1 MSGTPRTS
9 EIIRQGV
16 QHWLEEAYV
25 CRPGTVQAYDREAQ
39 TADVLPSLRW
49 RRRTRDG
56 EEVVEPRL
64 IKSVPV
70 AFPQGGGY
78 AVTFPLTKGDPVLL
92 VFSDRSIDEWTR
104 DGPGVVDVRARGS
117 HRQTDAIAIPGVRPA
132 ADPLADAAHASNLV
146 IGLDGGTQIHVTPG
160 GEIHLGGG
168 THGAARADRVETQL
182 TALSNALDAA
192 ITAGIGAG
200 VPGDGG
206 TAALTAMQA
215 SLQAAL
221 AAWPGS
227 TSANKVKAD

>member
-39 TADVLPSLRW
+39 TVDVLPSLRW
-49 RRRTRDG
+49 RRRTRGG

-70 AFPQGGGY
+70 AFPQGGGF
-78 AVTFPLTKGDPVLL
+78 AVTMPLAQGDPVLL

-132 ADPLADAAHASNLV
+132 ADPLADAAHAENLV

-160 GEIHLGGG
+160 GEIRLGGS
-168 THGAARADRVETQL
+168 THGAARADRVEAQL
-182 TALSNALDAA
+182 TALKNAIEATPVAPMDGGATFKTALVAALDL
-192 ITAGIGAG
+192 I
-200 VPGDGG
+200 D
-206 TAALTAMQA
+206 
-215 SLQAAL
+215 
-221 AAWPGS
+221 WPGS
-227 TSANKVKAD
+227 TAANKVKAD